1 MKKIYNKLQD
11 INSRITDCE
20 KEIKAVKLL
29 PFYNIFRREAQREKD
44 LEALQ
49 ELLNSLLHQ
58 KIETLNAL
66 TLQVTQ
72 EKLAVTSLL
81 QHS

>member
-1 MKKIYNKLQD
+1 MKKIYTKLQEV
-11 INSRITDCE
+11 NSRITDCE
-20 KEIKAVKLL
+20 KEIKAVKQL

-49 ELLNSLLHQ
+49 ELLNSLLLQ

-66 TLQVTQ
+66 TLQVNQ
-72 EKLAVTSLL
+72 EKLAVTSIL

>member
-1 MKKIYNKLQD
+1 MKKIYSKLQA

-20 KEIKAVKLL
+20 KEIKAVKQL
-29 PFYNIFRREAQREKD
+29 PFYSIFNREAKREKD

-58 KIETLNAL
+58 KVETLHAL
-66 TLQVTQ
+66 TLQISQ

-81 QHS
+81 QHH

>member
-1 MKKIYNKLQD
+1 MKKIYSKLQE

-20 KEIKAVKLL
+20 REIKAVKQL

-49 ELLNSLLHQ
+49 ELLNSLLQQ
-58 KIETLNAL
+58 KLETLN
-66 TLQVTQ
+66 TLKLVVKQ
-72 EKLAVTSLL
+72 EKLTVTSLL
-81 QHS
+81 QQ

>member
-1 MKKIYNKLQD
+1 MKKIYTKLQD

-49 ELLNSLLHQ
+49 ELLNSLLLQ
-58 KIETLNAL
+58 KIEMLNAL
-66 TLQVTQ
+66 TLQVNQ
-72 EKLAVTSLL
+72 EKLAVTSIL